1 MSAKVAVLVGSLRKG
16 SINRQLANAL
26 VKLARGKLELEIV
39 ELADLPF
46 YNQDHEKEPPA
57 SVTRF
62 KQKIADA
69 DAVLF
74 VTPEFNRSF
83 PALIKNAI
91 EWGSRPYGQSVW
103 PGKPAAIVG
112 ATPGAIGTAVAQMQ
126 LRGVLTAIGMHVLG
140 NPEIYLQ
147 YKDGHFVEGEVA
159 DEGLRK
165 LLSGFVDTFADWARK
180 LRAE

>member
-1 MSAKVAVLVGSLRKG
+1 MTAKVAVLVGSLRKG
-16 SINRQLANAL
+16 SINRQLAEGL
-26 VKLARGKLELEIV
+26 SRLARGKLEFEILE
-39 ELADLPF
+39 LGDLPH
-46 YNQDHEKEPPA
+46 YNQDQENDLPA
-57 SVTRF
+57 PVVRF
-62 KQKIADA
+62 KKKIADA

-74 VTPEFNRSF
+74 VSPEFNRSF
-83 PALIKNAI
+83 PASIKNAI
-91 EWGSRPYGQSVW
+91 EWGSRPWGKSVW

-147 YKDGHFVEGEVA
+147 YKDGHFVDGDVA

-165 LLSGFVDTFADWARK
+165 LLSGFVDTFADFVGR
-180 LRAE
+180 LRQ

>member
-1 MSAKVAVLVGSLRKG
+1 MTAKVAVLVGSLRKG
-16 SINRQLANAL
+16 SINRQLAEGL
-26 VKLARGKLELEIV
+26 SRLARGKLEFEILE
-39 ELADLPF
+39 LGDLPH
-46 YNQDHEKEPPA
+46 YNQDQENDLPA
-57 SVTRF
+57 PVARF
-62 KQKIADA
+62 KKKIADA

-74 VTPEFNRSF
+74 VSPEFNRSF
-83 PALIKNAI
+83 PASIKNAI
-91 EWGSRPYGQSVW
+91 EWGSRPWGKSVW

-147 YKDGHFVEGEVA
+147 YKDGHFVDGDVA

-165 LLSGFVDTFADWARK
+165 LLSGFVDTFADFVGR
-180 LRAE
+180 LRQ